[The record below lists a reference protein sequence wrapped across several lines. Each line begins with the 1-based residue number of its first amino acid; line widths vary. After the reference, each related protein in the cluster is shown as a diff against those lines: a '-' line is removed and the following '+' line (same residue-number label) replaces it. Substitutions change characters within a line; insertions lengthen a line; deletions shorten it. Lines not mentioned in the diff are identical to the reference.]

1 MEKEE
6 SKLKKS
12 DGYIYL
18 DMMAALSVCL
28 FIALTLFP
36 MIHQLKLDRQN
47 IVLRIEAQ
55 YVLYE
60 KLTAFLDGE
69 IEAIPME
76 IMQNKQQ
83 YTLTWR
89 VHEEFPEM
97 MEGCIQYENAFGK
110 TEMVCDAT
118 KR

>member
-1 MEKEE
+1 M
-6 SKLKKS
+6 KKS

-18 DMMAALSVCL
+18 DILAALSVCL

-36 MIHQLKLDRQN
+36 IIDEIKLDRQN
-47 IVLRIEAQ
+47 ILLRTEAH

-69 IEAIPME
+69 MDAIPME
-76 IMQNKQQ
+76 IVQRNHK
-83 YTLTWR
+83 YTLTWK
-89 VHEEFPEM
+89 VHKDFPEM
-97 MEGCIQYENAFGK
+97 MEGCIQYENAFRK
-110 TEMVCDAT
+110 TESICDAT

>member
-1 MEKEE
+1 MKR
-6 SKLKKS
+6 S

-36 MIHQLKLDRQN
+36 IITQIKLDRQN
-47 IVLRIEAQ
+47 IWLRTEAN
-55 YVLYE
+55 YILYE
-60 KLTAFLDGE
+60 KLTAYLEGE
-69 IEAIPME
+69 IDAEPME
-76 IMQNKQQ
+76 ITQKNYK

-89 VHEEFPEM
+89 VNNDFPEM
-97 MEGCIQYENAFGK
+97 MEGCIQYENAFKK